1 MDWKFLLSSE
11 VQEFIKAHEGDDFKA
26 LALKKAPDL
35 NCPYPLILD
44 QIKVR
49 QKAKIKSSDLYE
61 TNGFIFPK
69 NDLYEQASSQPCAV
83 YKASLLSGGSFV
95 DLTSG
100 CGADSFQISKHF
112 VSSVLV
118 ERDEYSASLLEHNAS
133 ALLDSGYIKSKVNIR
148 NVDAVNYIDNIEDVD
163 SIFIDPQR
171 RESGRKALYDFSACS
186 PDITKLLPI
195 LKNKAKKILIKA
207 SPFLDIEKAI
217 RQLGMVVQVHVV
229 QWRGECKEV
238 LYLLDC
244 DDGNNCD
251 DPEIIA
257 VNIDDTGNVK
267 NRFSYFM
274 SKEKTLNIEFSK
286 PLKYILEPSAA
297 MQKAGGFKSIATHYG
312 IKKIHPNSHIYTA
325 DFVPDNFV
333 GKGYEVVG
341 IYPARAKSLPVK
353 KSDLVVRNF
362 PMAVKDLR
370 KKLKLSDGGEHRIFA
385 TTLYNGNKSLI
396 LCTKP

>member
-11 VQEFIKAHEGDDFKA
+11 IQEFIKAHEGDDVKA

-49 QKAKIKSSDLYE
+49 QKANIKSPDLYE

-83 YKASLLSGGSFV
+83 YKASLLAGGSFV
-95 DLTSG
+95 DLTAG
-100 CGADSFQISKHF
+100 CGADSFQISKNF

-118 ERDEYSASLLEHNAS
+118 ERDEYSASLLEHNAK
-133 ALLDSGYIKSKVNIR
+133 ALLNSCYIKSDISIKNI
-148 NVDAVNYIDNIEDVD
+148 DAADYMQGMGYAD

-171 RESGRKALYDFSACS
+171 RENGRKALYDFSACS

-217 RQLGMVVQVHVV
+217 KQLGMVVQVHVV

-244 DDGNNCD
+244 EDRNRCD
-251 DPEIIA
+251 ESEIIA
-257 VNIDDTGNVK
+257 VNIDDTGSVK

-274 SKEKTLNIEFSK
+274 SKEKALNIEFSK

-297 MQKAGGFKSIATHYG
+297 MQKAGGFKSIATHYR

-341 IYPARAKSLPVK
+341 IYPAKAKSLPVK
-353 KSDLVVRNF
+353 KADLVVRNF

-370 KKLKLSDGGEHRIFA
+370 KKLKLLDGGEYRIFA
-385 TTLYNGNKSLI
+385 TTLRDGNKSLI
-396 LCTKP
+396 LCAKP